1 MKLRFH
7 AGKPLHEWTD
17 EALVAAFRK
26 KGNDA
31 FYEVLFER
39 YYPLVYGY
47 CLGLTANR
55 EDSKDLTLVVFTKA
69 YEQLARQAIKSFDRW
84 LFTLARNES
93 LTLLRGARR
102 NALAQ
107 KKWWETQESDATFM
121 ENGAF
126 RRLVYE
132 QELEKDRLYQ
142 EGLQTLSPEQRLCL
156 DLFIHDTLSYRE
168 IAEQTQLSLDQVKSH
183 LQNAR
188 RKLKQWV
195 ASQTDKK
202 L

>member
-1 MKLRFH
+1 MKIRFLT
-7 AGKPLHEWTD
+7 GKLLHEWTD
-17 EALVAAFRK
+17 EALVAAFQK
-26 KGNDA
+26 TGNDA
-31 FYEVLFER
+31 YFEVLFAR

-47 CLGLTANR
+47 CLGLTASR
-55 EDSKDLTLVVFTKA
+55 EDSKDLTLVVFTKV
-69 YEQLARQAIKSFDRW
+69 YDQLARQDIQSFDRW

-93 LTLLRGARR
+93 LSLMRSARR

-107 KKWWETQESDATFM
+107 KKWSETQKSDAKFM
-121 ENGAF
+121 ENAVF

-156 DLFIHDTLSYRE
+156 ELFIHDTLSYRE
-168 IAEQTQLSLDQVKSH
+168 IAEQTQLSLEQVKSH